1 MSANT
6 KSLLVSEIVFRYHMG
21 DSRVSG
27 KRYCWNEFVLTVV
40 MMIMLKDGGD
50 CWVSE
55 GGEDSGSQGG
65 CDESDEGDS
74 NTVKGD
80 QYYGDM
86 QTKVW

>member
-50 CWVSE
+50 C
-55 GGEDSGSQGG
+55 
-65 CDESDEGDS
+65 
-74 NTVKGD
+74 
-80 QYYGDM
+80 
-86 QTKVW
+86 